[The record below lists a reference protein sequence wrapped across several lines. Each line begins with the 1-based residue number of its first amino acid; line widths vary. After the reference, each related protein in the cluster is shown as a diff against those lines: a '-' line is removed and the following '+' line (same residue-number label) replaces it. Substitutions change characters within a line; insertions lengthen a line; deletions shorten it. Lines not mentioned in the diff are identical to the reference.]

1 MKLSIRQ
8 SPIHRTTAERSLERA
23 LQFLRA
29 YGTDSTI
36 KAAVDTTGFTSADQK
51 EGWSVVLRA
60 YATPSSPTFTPE
72 GGPVGDA
79 VNEVDAWQQLMF
91 PRAHAALRR
100 LHPEQDAF
108 VFDNITPGTGIGSV
122 PSVTMFLDRLDA
134 LDSSPERK
142 SSRKA
147 DHAAIA
153 TLSQRGI
160 TSDSRKHLHQLVK
173 LIETSSAPALAAQEP
188 DARTA
193 ALEAVYDWIQD
204 WSECA
209 RGVITNRS
217 QLIKMGIGKRRSRKS
232 DAQPD
237 PTPVPIVATPVAP
250 VSPNDSASTNPALVQ
265 SARVI
270 LALPPKSNGAA
281 PGSNGANVNGGDHA

>member
-8 SPIHRTTAERSLERA
+8 SPIHRSTAERSLERA

-36 KAAVDTTGFTSADQK
+36 KAAVDSTGFTSADQK
-51 EGWSVVLRA
+51 EGWSLVLRA
-60 YATPSSPTFTPE
+60 YATPSSQSFTPDA
-72 GGPVGDA
+72 GPVGDA
-79 VNEVDAWQQLMF
+79 VKEVDAWQQLMF

-108 VFDNITPGTGIGSV
+108 IFDNLTPGTGITCV

-134 LDSSPERK
+134 LESAPERK
-142 SSRKA
+142 STRKA

-153 TLSQRGI
+153 TLAQRGV
-160 TSDSRKHLHQLVK
+160 TAESRKHLHQLVK
-173 LIETSSAPALAAQEP
+173 LIETSAAPTLAAQGP

-193 ALEAVYDWIQD
+193 ALQSVYDWIQD

-217 QLIKMGIGKRRSRKS
+217 HLIKMGIGKRRSRKQ

-237 PTPVPIVATPVAP
+237 PTPPVVATPVAP
-250 VSPNDSASTNPALVQ
+250 PDAASTNPVLVQ
-265 SARVI
+265 SARAV
-270 LALPPKSNGAA
+270 LALPPKSNGAT
-281 PGSNGANVNGGDHA
+281 PGSAGASVNGGEHA